1 MSKGFNNIGN
11 TCYLNSGLQM
21 LVQNKDFCKKVF
33 INRNTSDNLKKM
45 TDFII
50 EYYNTE
56 NNKSLTPN
64 QIKGIVER
72 IRPMFRGNR
81 QHDSEEFI
89 ISLIEV
95 LNDDIIL
102 NTIKLQNKI
111 LIDKATSKNPN
122 NNVIK
127 LFEDGVKVIELDYKQ
142 KKITIEKL
150 MIAMRHIQS
159 QFVTNEDALKRLPDI
174 DNNSLKNLFEFD
186 LQKQLR
192 CEEPSCL
199 DERFISSKEVLL
211 TLPVNPNSNSLDDCY
226 NDFKETE
233 NLEIDCEKCNKK
245 QNTSSKF
252 RIKSWGKNLIICL
265 NRFKNDKR
273 NSSKINKDI
282 TIPFEWRHD
291 YHIRGGV
298 IHSGNIGG
306 GHYIYIGKNNDT
318 WAIYDDSNTHKITDT
333 QAQGF
338 LNKAYI
344 LFYSI

>member
-72 IRPMFRGNR
+72 LRPMFRGNR

-111 LIDKATSKNPN
+111 LIDKANSKNPN
-122 NNVIK
+122 NNVI
-127 LFEDGVKVIELDYKQ
+127 
-142 KKITIEKL
+142 
-150 MIAMRHIQS
+150 
-159 QFVTNEDALKRLPDI
+159 
-174 DNNSLKNLFEFD
+174 
-186 LQKQLR
+186 
-192 CEEPSCL
+192 
-199 DERFISSKEVLL
+199 
-211 TLPVNPNSNSLDDCY
+211 
-226 NDFKETE
+226 
-233 NLEIDCEKCNKK
+233 
-245 QNTSSKF
+245 
-252 RIKSWGKNLIICL
+252 
-265 NRFKNDKR
+265 
-273 NSSKINKDI
+273 
-282 TIPFEWRHD
+282 
-291 YHIRGGV
+291 
-298 IHSGNIGG
+298 
-306 GHYIYIGKNNDT
+306 
-318 WAIYDDSNTHKITDT
+318 
-333 QAQGF
+333 
-338 LNKAYI
+338 
-344 LFYSI
+344 